1 MGWVGIDYDYPVS
14 IKEVLDITAET
25 GALTT
30 QSRIRELKPYRSRF
44 EVTDKD
50 AHWAE
55 MAVKCDLDKVPSVTL
70 ERKNGKWVNR
80 KLIYSDISI
89 ATCTTCGKRVPVGN
103 FCIDCGSYNGGNKKR
118 SND

>member
-1 MGWVGIDYDYPVS
+1 MGWVGIDQDYPVS

-30 QSRIRELKPYRSRF
+30 QSRIRELKPYSTMA
-44 EVTDKD
+44 TDRLP
-50 AHWAE
+50 E
-55 MAVKCDLDKVPSVTL
+55 RSVTP
-70 ERKNGKWVNR
+70 ERKKGKWVNR

-103 FCIDCGSYNGGNKKR
+103 FCIDCGSYNSENEKR
-118 SND
+118 SNN